1 MTKLQERLKN
11 MIKDQLLILD
21 GLVIQYYL
29 ADAQAAN
36 ANKDDTVK
44 YYWTAGGL
52 QSEGSR
58 AVSLNLTPEAGMHV
72 RVETGLVPDTITAV
86 APETSGDE

>member
-1 MTKLQERLKN
+1 MTKLKERLES

-52 QSEGSR
+52 QSEGTR
-58 AVSLNLTPEAGMHV
+58 AVSLNLTPAADMHA
-72 RVETGLVPDTITAV
+72 RIETGLVPDTITAV
-86 APETSGDE
+86 TPETTGE

>member
-29 ADAQAAN
+29 ADAQAMN
-36 ANKDDTVK
+36 VNKEDTVK
-44 YYWTAGGL
+44 FYWAAGGL
-52 QSEGSR
+52 QSVGTR
-58 AVSLNLTPEAGMHV
+58 AVSLNLTPKADV
-72 RVETGLVPDTITAV
+72 RVCVETGLVPDTITAV
-86 APETSGDE
+86 TPETTGE

>member
-29 ADAQAAN
+29 ADTQAMN
-36 ANKDDTVK
+36 ANKEDTVK
-44 YYWTAGGL
+44 FYWTAGGL
-52 QSEGSR
+52 QSGRPR
-58 AVSLNLTPEAGMHV
+58 AVSLNLTPAADMHV
-72 RVETGLVPDTITAV
+72 RIDTGLVPDTITAV
-86 APETSGDE
+86 TPETTGE